1 MYNFDTFII
10 ISPFVSIFFVGVL
23 FLFFQLTIKKK
34 YFINLLI
41 SMSIIFFVIIFVIYK
56 LRFNINDLQIFY
68 IIFAYICN
76 LYIFM
81 NIIQACISSVQLTT
95 LKIIYLNP
103 GIKKNKILKM
113 YNSRHLFEQR
123 LKRLESGGIIYRNKS
138 SFFLKE
144 KKILLVL
151 NFFSILRKIF
161 GIKNY

>member
-1 MYNFDTFII
+1 
-10 ISPFVSIFFVGVL
+10 
-23 FLFFQLTIKKK
+23 
-34 YFINLLI
+34 
-41 SMSIIFFVIIFVIYK
+41 
-56 LRFNINDLQIFY
+56 
-68 IIFAYICN
+68 
-76 LYIFM
+76 M